1 MLRGKKIIIGITGSI
16 AAYKSCLIIRQLI
29 KEGAEVQVVITPS
42 GKEFI
47 TPITLSALTHNPVI
61 SDFFSQRDGTWH
73 SHVSLGL
80 WADLMLIAPC
90 TASSIAKMANGIADN
105 MLITTY
111 LSMKAPVFIA
121 PAMDLDMYA
130 HKSTQRNLNILK
142 SFGNQIIEPASGYL
156 ASGLEGK
163 GRMAEPSIIVDS
175 IKQYIA
181 KYSKAKDLMG
191 KKILITAGPTYE
203 KIDPVRFIGNYSS
216 GKMGFALAE
225 ECLHRGANVVLI
237 SGPVALTCSERI
249 KRINVE
255 SSEEMYDIAMNEF
268 SMVDAAILCAAVA
281 DFKPKESYSTK
292 IKRKQFNLSLE
303 LTPTKDIA
311 AALGEKKKNQKII
324 AFALETNDEEINART
339 KLEKKKA
346 DFIVLN
352 STRIPNTT
360 FQSDYNQISII
371 SKNGKEDYEKKSKKD
386 VANDIINKLVSIL

>member
-1 MLRGKKIIIGITGSI
+1 
-16 AAYKSCLIIRQLI
+16 
-29 KEGAEVQVVITPS
+29 
-42 GKEFI
+42 
-47 TPITLSALTHNPVI
+47 
-61 SDFFSQRDGTWH
+61 
-73 SHVSLGL
+73 
-80 WADLMLIAPC
+80 
-90 TASSIAKMANGIADN
+90 
-105 MLITTY
+105 
-111 LSMKAPVFIA
+111 
-121 PAMDLDMYA
+121 
-130 HKSTQRNLNILK
+130 
-142 SFGNQIIEPASGYL
+142 
-156 ASGLEGK
+156 
-163 GRMAEPSIIVDS
+163 
-175 IKQYIA
+175 
-181 KYSKAKDLMG
+181 
-191 KKILITAGPTYE
+191 
-203 KIDPVRFIGNYSS
+203 
-216 GKMGFALAE
+216 MGFALAE

-386 VANDIINKLVSIL
+386 VASDIINKLVSIL